1 MYLSSVEGNDNASL
15 VKDSGNSP
23 LVLNSYYSE
32 QLKQLDRFLPL
43 CSLGHSYPC
52 FIANHNT

>member
-1 MYLSSVEGNDNASL
+1 MYLNSVEGNDSASL
-15 VKDSGNSP
+15 VKGSGGSP
-23 LVLNSYYSE
+23 LVLNSYCSE

-43 CSLGHSYPC
+43 CSLGHSYSC